1 MFFVLLVI
9 LYSGSGSVKYDM
21 NPGEEMEISVYTR
34 SMTGAK
40 FTVVDAN
47 NKAATPW
54 ISDIDVKHTGPDDAE
69 AIPSHVIVTKTNIK
83 GPAAIK
89 VKAESIGSRW
99 TTQNFLVVFSVLNP

>member
-1 MFFVLLVI
+1 M
-9 LYSGSGSVKYDM
+9 
-21 NPGEEMEISVYTR
+21 YTR
-34 SMTGAK
+34 ETSGAK

-47 NKAATPW
+47 SKTATPW
-54 ISDIDVKHTGPDDAE
+54 ISDVDVKHTGSDDPE

-83 GPAAIK
+83 GPASVK